1 MREKPCSA
9 SRQIP
14 VGVDEAGDGGVVVA
28 GLQVVEPGLVV
39 IVIATVAERIG
50 CADGVAVGD
59 FDAYALAP
67 CIVQVLRNDLTR
79 RCICKSD
86 YIALQIIHVVSR
98 DVTLLDAD
106 PRTGAVVEE
115 PHHVATG
122 LLREYLSAVEQ
133 ILSLRAV
140 HGLAASY
147 PVRRVGVE
155 LAEDTVGN

>member
-1 MREKPCSA
+1 MPDQALNSCFYYQILCQFFEFTQTLKR
-9 SRQIP
+9 SR
-14 VGVDEAGDGGVVVA
+14 V
-28 GLQVVEPGLVV
+28 
-39 IVIATVAERIG
+39 
-50 CADGVAVGD
+50 
-59 FDAYALAP
+59 FDDYALAP
-67 CIVQVLRNDLTR
+67 CVVQVLRNDLTR

-86 YIALQIIHVVSR
+86 NIALQIIHVVSR